1 MNTIAQIEDEASCQA
16 YYLDLGKETFQ
27 LKGKDLM
34 RYVTEQVRLWSE
46 KRQFIQQ
53 REDKIKEAALARE
66 TAEREA
72 AFARETAEREA
83 TLARETAERELAREA
98 A

>member
-1 MNTIAQIEDEASCQA
+1 MSTIAQIEDEASCQA

-34 RYVTEQVRLWSE
+34 KYVTEQVRLWSE

-66 TAEREA
+66 TAERELARMA
-72 AFARETAEREA
+72 AQA
-83 TLARETAERELAREA
+83 TIARETAERELAERLLKQP
-98 A
+98 